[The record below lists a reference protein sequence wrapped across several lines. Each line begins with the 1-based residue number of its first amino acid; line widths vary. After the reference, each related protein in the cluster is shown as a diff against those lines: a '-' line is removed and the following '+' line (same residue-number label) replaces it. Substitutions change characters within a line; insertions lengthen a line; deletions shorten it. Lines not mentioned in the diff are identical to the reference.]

1 MGAAPLDAG
10 ELAPWLE
17 RTRAVLAGE
26 GDAEVPCGDCTA
38 CCSSAQFVAIEA
50 DEVDT
55 LARVPSLVTV
65 PAPGRPGTVLLGYDA
80 EGRCPMLGPTGCTI
94 YEVRP
99 RACRMFD
106 CRVFAA
112 AGLAPERPEAAAI
125 GAQVRRWR
133 FRTDDPASAGAATSV
148 RAAAAH
154 LVAEGILADGGRAAV
169 GGAPGDPPAVAVALA
184 AVEVHELFLGGA
196 APAPGEVTAALR
208 RRRGQGPDAR
218 RGALP

>member
-55 LARVPSLVTV
+55 LARVPSRVTV

-112 AGLAPERPEAAAI
+112 AGLAPERPEAAAF
-125 GAQVRRWR
+125 GFARRV
-133 FRTDDPASAGAATSV
+133 TV
-148 RAAAAH
+148 RAASANGTTEDLWMRFCIRSLIGVSGV
-154 LVAEGILADGGRAAV
+154 LVVL
-169 GGAPGDPPAVAVALA
+169 GAM
-184 AVEVHELFLGGA
+184 E
-196 APAPGEVTAALR
+196 
-208 RRRGQGPDAR
+208 
-218 RGALP
+218 